1 MSEPAPS
8 CSCRLP
14 WIVTLIAL
22 GVLVAERFVTLATTP
37 DTKEIP
43 SAVTPAPTPTP
54 VPTADPRLATLQ
66 HDLNEARRV
75 LDDAQS
81 ALAQRDREI
90 ATANDELR
98 VLRLELDAL
107 RAKQVVPKP

>member
-1 MSEPAPS
+1 MSEPAAH

-22 GVLVAERFVTLATTP
+22 GVLVAERFIASATTP
-37 DTKEIP
+37 SGKDIP
-43 SAVTPAPTPTP
+43 SAITPAATPNP
-54 VPTADPRLATLQ
+54 ASDPRLTTLQ
-66 HDLNEARRV
+66 HDLDETRRV

-107 RAKQVVPKP
+107 RAQKTAPAP

>member
-14 WIVTLIAL
+14 WIVVVIAL
-22 GVLVAERFVTLATTP
+22 GVLIAERFVV
-37 DTKEIP
+37 P
-43 SAVTPAPTPTP
+43 SSPPASEAPSGISTPTPTS
-54 VPTADPRLATLQ
+54 DPRLATLQ
-66 HDLNEARRV
+66 HDLNETRRV

-90 ATANDELR
+90 ATANDDLRMVRQEL
-98 VLRLELDAL
+98 EAL
-107 RAKQVVPKP
+107 RAKAAPAPTP